1 MVVVENVVE
10 VDVKVEVMAVVDFE
24 EEAVVLD

>member
-1 MVVVENVVE
+1 VVVVENVVE